1 MKQSIYKNG
10 KQLRYGYTTG
20 ACAAAATKAAVRML
34 VTGVKTNRIEL
45 MTPKGWLLN
54 LDVVDINISSDKVS
68 CAIVKDSGDDP
79 DITNGMKIYSEV
91 CYSNKTTLTGGV
103 GVGRVTKKG
112 LSVAVGDYAINPV
125 PRQMIF
131 DAVEEAANGRQIDVK
146 VYMPEGVE
154 LAKKTFNP
162 RLGIVDGLSII
173 GTTGIVEPMSEEAFK
188 DSLKIELGQLKDDV
202 LVMAPGN
209 YGRDYCVSK
218 GVDEKRII
226 KTSNFIGYM
235 FERAVEQNKKKV
247 LLAGHIGKLIKVA
260 GGIFHTHSRVS
271 DARMD
276 LLTSYLVR
284 SNAPYT
290 DLHYVLGCNTT
301 EEAVNYI
308 VERNLKDVFQLI
320 VDSIKE
326 RLERYTFDQIEVEV
340 VLFSLDQG
348 WLSETKGAGALMEVL
363 CE

>member
-1 MKQSIYKNG
+1 MKKSIYKNG
-10 KQLRYGYTTG
+10 KNLRFGYTTG
-20 ACAAAATKAAVRML
+20 SCAAAATKAAVKML
-34 VTGVKTNRIEL
+34 VSGKLVDEIDL

-54 LDVVDINISSDKVS
+54 LDVIDIEMTPDKVI
-68 CAIVKDSGDDP
+68 CGIVKDSGDDP
-79 DITNGMKIYSEV
+79 DITNGMTIYAEV
-91 CYSNKTTLTGGV
+91 TYSDQTSLTGGI
-103 GVGRVTKKG
+103 GVGMVTKKG
-112 LSVAVGDYAINPV
+112 LSVPIGEYAINPV

-131 DAVEEAANGRQIDVK
+131 DAIEEVCDGLHVSVK
-146 VYMPEGVE
+146 VFMPEGVE

-162 RLGIVDGLSII
+162 RLGIVGGLSII

-188 DSLKIELGQLKDDV
+188 DSLNIELKQIHEDT

-218 GVDEKRII
+218 GVNEERII

-235 FERAVEQNKKKV
+235 FERAVEQKKKKI
-247 LLAGHIGKLIKVA
+247 LFAGHIGKLIKVA

-276 LLTSYLVR
+276 LLTSFLVR
-284 SNAPYT
+284 INAPYE

-308 VERNLKDVFQLI
+308 VDKKLTNVFLLI
-320 VDSIKE
+320 ANSIKQ
-326 RLERYTFDQIEVEV
+326 RLELFTFDQIEVEV
-340 VLFSLDQG
+340 IVFSMDQG
-348 WLSETKGAGALMEVL
+348 WLSQTSGAEELLEVL
-363 CE
+363 SE